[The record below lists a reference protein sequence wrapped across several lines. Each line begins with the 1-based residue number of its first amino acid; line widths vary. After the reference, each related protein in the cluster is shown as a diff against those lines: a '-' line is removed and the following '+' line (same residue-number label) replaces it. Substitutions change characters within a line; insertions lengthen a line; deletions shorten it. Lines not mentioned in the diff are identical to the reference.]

1 MTSHLRQGCGGQARR
16 DPSLRAQARERYQ
29 AAASACAQ
37 ASADFPACTE
47 VTADNPTLTERV
59 RALYEDSIVP
69 MREIAALV
77 GVTERT
83 IYKYA
88 RKGGWRQRHVC
99 LARAAGGRFI
109 PRAEAGK
116 PHARGLKALDPEGA
130 QRAAQAC
137 DRAEALSAQA
147 LAQAASAA
155 HHRAARAQAEK
166 NMAAE
171 LRALALLTGALLDL
185 AKTENAVRGRPSA
198 RLARRLQAAIF
209 HQLAASYQM
218 RVPTH

>member
-1 MTSHLRQGCGGQARR
+1 MTSHLRQGCGGQVRR
-16 DPSLRAQARERYQ
+16 DPSLRAQARAQYQ
-29 AAASACAQ
+29 AAASAASKSAEALAQ
-37 ASADFPACTE
+37 ADK
-47 VTADNPTLTERV
+47 PTLTERV

-69 MREIAALV
+69 VRDIAALV

-88 RKGGWRQRHVC
+88 RKGGWRQRHLC

-109 PRAEAGK
+109 PRADQDK
-116 PHARGLKALDPEGA
+116 PHAQGLKALDPEGA

-155 HHRAARAQAEK
+155 FSRAARAQAEK
-166 NMAAE
+166 NMAAQ
-171 LRALALLTGALLDL
+171 LRALDLLTGALLDL
-185 AKTENAVRGRPSA
+185 AKTENAVSGRPSA
-198 RLARRLQAAIF
+198 RLGRRLQAAIF

-218 RVPTH
+218 RVPPH